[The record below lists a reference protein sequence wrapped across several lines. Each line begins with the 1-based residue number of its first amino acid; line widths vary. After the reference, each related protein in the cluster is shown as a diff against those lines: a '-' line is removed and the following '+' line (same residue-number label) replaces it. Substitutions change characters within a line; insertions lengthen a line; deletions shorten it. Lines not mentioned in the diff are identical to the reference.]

1 MNRRKLIKTITAGSI
16 GLYMPTIVGAHHSS
30 IHSFDSADAGRG
42 SFSIDGNNVKFFNK
56 QIEKPFSLLMLADTH
71 LFRDDE
77 RGKPF
82 HQYSSRMSKAYN
94 QTKHF
99 QTGEATTPEICFQ
112 QTLKIAKESNADL
125 VALIGDIFSFPSEA
139 AIEWVTNELSGLGLP
154 FMYTAGNHD
163 WHYEGMEGS
172 SQFLRS
178 TWINNRLQPM
188 YQGEN
193 PMMSVREHHGIR
205 MVTIDNSNYEILPE
219 QHEFIKHEIKKGKPI
234 VLMLH
239 IPLYA
244 PERSLGFGCGHP
256 AWGAKADKSFELERR
271 KPWSAAGHT
280 HTTMGFHKTVFNSP
294 NILGILAGHIHQ
306 QSIDVIN
313 GIPQIVTNANATGA
327 HLQVEFHHEI
337 KI

>member
-1 MNRRKLIKTITAGSI
+1 MNRRKLIHTITAGSI

-30 IHSFDSADAGRG
+30 INSFENTDAGRG

-56 QIEKPFSLLMLADTH
+56 QVEKPFSMLMLADTH

-82 HQYSSRMSKAYN
+82 QQYSSRMAKAYN

-99 QTGEATTPEICFQ
+99 HTGEATTPEKCFQ
-112 QTLKIAKESNADL
+112 QTLKIAKESNAEL

-154 FMYTAGNHD
+154 FVYTAGNHD

-178 TWINNRLQPM
+178 TWIKNRLQPM

-193 PMMSVREHHGIR
+193 PMMSVREVHGIR

-219 QHEFIKHEIKKGKPI
+219 QHEFIQHEIKKGKPI
-234 VLMLH
+234 ILMLH

-244 PERSLGFGCGHP
+244 PERPLGFGCGHP
-256 AWGAKADKSFELERR
+256 DWGEKADKNFELERR
-271 KPWSAAGHT
+271 MPWSSSGHT
-280 HTTMGFHKTVFNSP
+280 STTMAFHKAVFSAP
-294 NILGILAGHIHQ
+294 NMVGILAGHIHQ
-306 QSIDVIN
+306 QSLDVIN

-327 HLQVEFHHEI
+327 FLQVEFHHEQRN
-337 KI
+337 

>member
-1 MNRRKLIKTITAGSI
+1 MNRRKLIQSLA
-16 GLYMPTIVGAHHSS
+16 ASS
-30 IHSFDSADAGRG
+30 LGVYLPNSADAKVKQQVSQEYNFNNRG
-42 SFSIDGNNVKFFNK
+42 SFSIDGNKVKFFNNS
-56 QIEKPFSLLMLADTH
+56 IEKPFNILMLADTH

-82 HQYSSRMSKAYN
+82 QQYSSRMAKAYN

-99 QTGEATTPEICFQ
+99 QTGEVTTPEACFQ
-112 QTLKIAKESNADL
+112 KTLKIAKESNADL

-139 AIEWVTNELSGLGLP
+139 AIEWVSNELSNIGLP
-154 FMYTAGNHD
+154 YVYTAGNHD
-163 WHYEGMEGS
+163 WHYEGMEGT
-172 SQFLRS
+172 SQYLRS

-193 PMMSVREHHGIR
+193 PMTSVREIHGIR
-205 MVTIDNSNYEILPE
+205 LVTIDNSNYEILPE
-219 QHEFIKHEIKKGKPI
+219 QYEFLLQEIKSGKPI

-256 AWGAKADKSFELERR
+256 DWSAKTDKSFELERR
-271 KPWSAAGHT
+271 KPWSVSGHT
-280 HTTMGFHKTVFNSP
+280 STTMGFHKAVFNAP
-294 NILGILAGHIHQ
+294 NMLGILAGHIHQ
-306 QSIDVIN
+306 QSLDIVN
-313 GIPQIVTNANATGA
+313 GIPQIVTNANAMGG
-327 HLQVEFHHEI
+327 HLQVEFHHEK

>member
-1 MNRRKLIKTITAGSI
+1 MNRRKLIHTITAGSI

-30 IHSFDSADAGRG
+30 INSFDNSSAGRG

-56 QIEKPFSLLMLADTH
+56 QIEKPFSMLMLADTH

-82 HQYSSRMSKAYN
+82 QQYSSRMAKAYN
-94 QTKHF
+94 HTKHF
-99 QTGEATTPEICFQ
+99 QTGEATTPETCFQ
-112 QTLKIAKESNADL
+112 QTLKIAKESNAEL

-154 FMYTAGNHD
+154 FVYTAGNHD

-188 YQGEN
+188 YQAEN
-193 PMMSVREHHGIR
+193 PMMSVRELHGIR

-219 QHEFIKHEIKKGKPI
+219 QHEFIQHEIKKGKPI
-234 VLMLH
+234 ILMLH

-244 PERSLGFGCGHP
+244 PERPLGFGCGHP

-271 KPWSAAGHT
+271 KPWSAGGHT
-280 HTTMGFHKTVFNSP
+280 ATTMGFHKTVFNAP
-294 NILGILAGHIHQ
+294 NILGVLAGHIHQ
-306 QSIDVIN
+306 QSLDVIN

-327 HLQVEFHHEI
+327 FLQVEFHHEQRN
-337 KI
+337 

>member
-1 MNRRKLIKTITAGSI
+1 MNRRKLIQSIAVGSV
-16 GLYMPTIVGAHHSS
+16 GLFHPN
-30 IHSFDSADAGRG
+30 SADASVKQQVYQENNFNNKG
-42 SFSIDGNNVKFFNK
+42 SFSIDGNKVKFFNTK
-56 QIEKPFSLLMLADTH
+56 IEKPFNMLMLADTH

-82 HQYSSRMSKAYN
+82 QQYSSRMAKAYN
-94 QTKHF
+94 QTTHF
-99 QTGEATTPEICFQ
+99 QTGEITNPEQCFQ
-112 QTLKIAKESNADL
+112 KTLKIAKNNDAAF

-139 AIEWVTNELSGLGLP
+139 AIEWVSNELTNNGLP
-154 FMYTAGNHD
+154 YIYTAGNHD
-163 WHYEGMEGS
+163 WHYEGMDGT

-178 TWINNRLQPM
+178 TWIKNRLQPM

-193 PMMSVREHHGIR
+193 PLMSVRENYGVR
-205 MVTIDNSNYEILPE
+205 FVTIDNSNYEILPE
-219 QHEFIKHEIKKGKPI
+219 QHDFILKEINTGKPI
-234 VLMLH
+234 ILMLH

-256 AWGAKADKSFELERR
+256 AWSEKTDKNFQLEKR

-280 HTTMGFHKTVFNSP
+280 ITTMSFHRTVFNAP

-306 QSIDVIN
+306 QSLDVVN
-313 GIPQIVTNANATGA
+313 GIPQIVTSANAMGG
-327 HLQVEFHHEI
+327 HLQVEFHQEI